1 MSSNSVDLSLLARE
15 AMLQRGLSPDFP
27 PAAIEQSERLSG
39 PAQNGSTA
47 DMRHLPWCSIDN
59 DDSLDL
65 DQLTFA
71 EPLHGDSVRIHVA
84 VADVDALV
92 PNGTPIDEHA
102 RHNTTSVYTPTWI
115 FPMLPERLSTNLTSL
130 NPQADR
136 VAMVISYTVGSDG
149 RVNDGAVN
157 RAHVRNHAKLAY
169 NSVDAWLQGV
179 GPMPQA
185 MAAAHGVADQI
196 RIQEQV
202 AQRLKQRRHED
213 GALDLETIEPR
224 AVVQNGRVVQ
234 LQQEKKNRARTLIE
248 DFMIAANGVTARF
261 LEAKGLP
268 SIRRVVRSPQRWDR
282 LETLAKQL
290 GDPLPPEPDSKALAD
305 FLSRRRRA
313 DPLRFPDLSLT
324 VVKLLGRGEYVLIRG
339 HQDEAGHFG
348 LAVKDYV
355 HSTAP
360 NRRYPDLITHR
371 LVKAALAGERSPYSD
386 EALEDLAGHCTMQED
401 AAEKVERQ
409 MRKSAAALLL
419 SLRIGDQFEGIV
431 TGASPKGTWV
441 RIFDPPAEGRLVRGA
456 QGADVG
462 DPLRVR
468 LVHTDVERGFI
479 DFER

>member
-15 AMLQRGLSPDFP
+15 AMLQRGLAPDFP
-27 PAAIEQSERLSG
+27 PAAIEQSERLPG
-39 PAQNGSTA
+39 PAQDGSIA
-47 DMRHLPWCSIDN
+47 DMRHLAWCSIDN

-65 DQLTFA
+65 DQLTVA
-71 EPLHGDSVRIHVA
+71 EPLHGDVVRIHVA

-102 RHNTTSVYTPTWI
+102 KQNTTSVYTPTRI

-136 VAMVISYTVGSDG
+136 VAMVISYTVGSNGSVDDG
-149 RVNDGAVN
+149 DVK
-157 RAHVRNHAKLAY
+157 RAQVRNYAKLDY

-185 MAAAHGVADQI
+185 MADAHGVADQI
-196 RIQEQV
+196 RVQEQV

-224 AVVQNGRVVQ
+224 AVVENGRVVQ

-268 SIRRVVRSPQRWDR
+268 SIRRVVRSPERWDR
-282 LETLAKQL
+282 LETLAQQF
-290 GDPLPPEPDSKALAD
+290 GDRLPPEPESKALAE

-313 DPLRFPDLSLT
+313 DPLRFSDLSLT
-324 VVKLLGRGEYVLIRG
+324 VVKLLGRGEYVLIRS
-339 HQDEAGHFG
+339 HEDEAGHFG

-371 LVKAALAGERSPYSD
+371 LVKAALDGEESPYSD
-386 EALEDLAGHCTMQED
+386 ETLEALASHCTMQED

-419 SLRIGDQFEGIV
+419 SSRIGDHFEGIV

-441 RIFDPPAEGRLVRGA
+441 RIFDPPAEGRLVRGT

-462 DPLRVR
+462 DTLRVR